1 MRMYSETANQAPKLH
16 GQSLP
21 ALPNR
26 SSLSARHRTCRTGW
40 YFHCETVLLL
50 FSSIRSLLGCTSAAR
65 LNPQRAAPLI
75 IMDRVLRSIS
85 QSMYALPS
93 KYSLSLWQTPQ
104 RMCRFSG
111 VSSPPTA
118 RARMWAR
125 SLPLMPHAKHVPRSM
140 NSAFESYPLAS
151 HSLSAQCARM
161 ASSVGIFLG
170 VVFNSFSVRLSAT

>member
-1 MRMYSETANQAPKLH
+1 MARKVPKLAIDNV
-16 GQSLP
+16 
-21 ALPNR
+21 ALDSIG
-26 SSLSARHRTCRTGW
+26 SSLTPAPRQGKEFAIFRCSDNTIVQSCSGKSRFPT
-40 YFHCETVLLL
+40 
-50 FSSIRSLLGCTSAAR
+50 
-65 LNPQRAAPLI
+65 RAAALMI
-75 IMDRVLRSIS
+75 LDRALRSIS

-111 VSSPPTA
+111 VSSPPAA

-170 VVFNSFSVRLSAT
+170 VVFNAFSVRLSAT